1 MTLADGSPV
10 HKLTI
15 DQGRFR
21 SLAYTPDGAF
31 LVALDSWGTLHFW
44 DAATFERRLT
54 LVVPAFWSDHRLV
67 FSCSRRHLLLGG
79 RLWDIG
85 PLLEQ
90 LSEGAVSGGSI
101 LFERPPLLEPH
112 CLAFAPDGR
121 FVARCIREPP
131 VPPGQVS
138 GLELWDLRGRARVEF
153 DCPGYIHRTQLQ
165 PVAFAPDGRTLAG
178 TQVNYSVRLWS
189 VTTGEEVALL
199 EHTDKVHAVAYA
211 PDGRL
216 LATAA
221 EGVIRLWNARTFRC
235 LKTFRPFQR
244 DAMALVFHPGGRVLG
259 AASHDG
265 TARLWDLARGK
276 ELAVQDWG
284 IGALYGLA
292 IAPNGQSAAVI
303 GEKSSLVVWELDL

>member
-1 MTLADGSPV
+1 MTLAEGSGV
-10 HKLTI
+10 HTLHI
-15 DQGRFR
+15 EHGRLR
-21 SLAYTPDGAF
+21 SLAYTANSAF

-44 DAATFERRLT
+44 DTSIFEQRLRLT
-54 LVVPAFWSDHRLV
+54 VPAYWSDHRLI
-67 FSCSRRHLLLGG
+67 FSCTGKHLLLGG
-79 RLWDIG
+79 RVWNVG
-85 PLLEQ
+85 PLLEH
-90 LSEGAVSGGSI
+90 LADSGASMGSDI
-101 LFERPPLLEPH
+101 FTKPPVLEPH

-138 GLELWDLRGRARVEF
+138 GLELWNLRGRARVEF

-165 PVAFAPDGRTLAG
+165 PASFSPDGRTLAA
-178 TQVNYSVRLWS
+178 TQVNYSVRVWS

-199 EHTDKVHAVAYA
+199 EHTDKVQAVAYS

-221 EGVIRLWNARTFRC
+221 EGAIHLWSPRTHRC
-235 LKTFRPFQR
+235 LKTLRPFSG
-244 DAMALVFHPGGRVLG
+244 DVAAVVFHPSSRVVA

-276 ELAVQDWG
+276 EVAVKDWC

-292 IAPNGQSAAVI
+292 FAPDGRSAAVI
-303 GEKSSLVVWELDL
+303 GEKSSLVVWELDI